1 MDANKSIS
9 GSCRS
14 VSSAKT
20 ATAVIE
26 KEMNAAA
33 VARQQL
39 RMKSPQSQN
48 PD

>member
-1 MDANKSIS
+1 MSIS
-9 GSCRS
+9 GPCRS

-33 VARQQL
+33 VIRQQV